1 MGQCATVHV
10 TRGVGVYPEEMQSRN
25 INMLN
30 GSKEEDEE
38 DEEDEEEE
46 EEEENKCTCCKYI
59 LKCLMCFLVV

>member
-10 TRGVGVYPEEMQSRN
+10 TRGVGVYPEEMQPRN

-38 DEEDEEEE
+38 DEEEEEE
-46 EEEENKCTCCKYI
+46 GENKCTCCKYI